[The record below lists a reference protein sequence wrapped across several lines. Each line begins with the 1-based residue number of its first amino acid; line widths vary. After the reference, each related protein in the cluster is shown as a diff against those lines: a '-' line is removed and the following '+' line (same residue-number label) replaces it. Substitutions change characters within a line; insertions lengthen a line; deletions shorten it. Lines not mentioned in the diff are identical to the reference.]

1 MQREETQRLV
11 DSDPVTGDEASE
23 NTQSMVQSIDT
34 IVGRWFASA
43 CLFCGDT
50 SDSKEN
56 GKRTRQIAR
65 SRRAAPE
72 SDQSPFGGHRRMQ
85 NPRGNLKE
93 AKEWASHAGVSRC
106 LSVSLFLVD
115 PTGIERRTGLG
126 ETVRNQHAAGDTELK
141 QFQPWPQLR
150 WKPYSMHA
158 ARELQPFPAFH
169 AFKSRLELALT
180 TTSHR
185 DCNTIEDNA
194 GIEGV
199 RADRWSIGDGRW
211 IVPERDSRNTERRQQ
226 DPGPRTD
233 GL

>member
-1 MQREETQRLV
+1 MV
-11 DSDPVTGDEASE
+11 D
-23 NTQSMVQSIDT
+23 
-34 IVGRWFASA
+34 RA
-43 CLFCGDT
+43 CFRFSPFPSGAAT
-50 SDSKEN
+50 

-93 AKEWASHAGVSRC
+93 AKEWASHAGVGRC

-126 ETVRNQHAAGDTELK
+126 ETVRKRAGHLAGKAELK

-158 ARELQPFPAFH
+158 ARELQPFP
-169 AFKSRLELALT
+169 
-180 TTSHR
+180 
-185 DCNTIEDNA
+185 
-194 GIEGV
+194 
-199 RADRWSIGDGRW
+199 
-211 IVPERDSRNTERRQQ
+211 
-226 DPGPRTD
+226 
-233 GL
+233 